1 MRIGVAQE
9 TPSKGSEKGKKMD
22 TRPKSRPPLS
32 PGRPRRQLDEVLLME
47 LAGRGWGSKRIAAE
61 YMARTGEYLSHMTVR
76 ERQAGMRQSN
86 EKLETERNAF

>member
-1 MRIGVAQE
+1 
-9 TPSKGSEKGKKMD
+9 
-22 TRPKSRPPLS
+22 
-32 PGRPRRQLDEVLLME
+32 ME